1 MTRRVGFTG
10 ALLAAALG
18 VGCITLKFEALKGTS
33 LPNPPVVPVK
43 IYIREFPVDSKAA
56 VIDPR
61 AAPSS
66 AQGGE
71 QYMTNDMARQG
82 QELTLISRP
91 SRIEDLSGAILRE
104 LGKDRVRIFTQL
116 ARIDGLNEETVRE
129 IGNPFVLVPA
139 ESEDA
144 DLEISG
150 TALINSQRVRKEFSQ
165 DTQSVEIQVEVRDIR
180 TGKVIE
186 KSPLIAGIVMTFNSR
201 ELEEAIAIAVVSSLT
216 RKLLF

>member
-1 MTRRVGFTG
+1 VGVT
-10 ALLAAALG
+10 LAAVL
-18 VGCITLKFEALKGTS
+18 VGCITLKFEVLKGTS
-33 LPNPPVVPVK
+33 LPNPPVAPVK

-56 VIDPR
+56 IIDSR

-82 QELTLISRP
+82 GALATISRP

-104 LGKDRVRIFTQL
+104 LGKERVRIFAQL
-116 ARIDGLNEETVRE
+116 EWIDVLDEETVRE
-129 IGNPFVLVPA
+129 VDNPFQLVPP

-165 DTQSVEIQVEVRDIR
+165 VTQNVEIQVQVRDIKS
-180 TGKVIE
+180 GKVVQ
-186 KSPLIAGIVMTFNSR
+186 KSPLVAGISMTFNSR